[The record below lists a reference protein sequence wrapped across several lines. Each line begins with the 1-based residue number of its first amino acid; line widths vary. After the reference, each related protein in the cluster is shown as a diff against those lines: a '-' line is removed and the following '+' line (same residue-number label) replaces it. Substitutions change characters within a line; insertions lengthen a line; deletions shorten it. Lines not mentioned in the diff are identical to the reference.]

1 MLPIPDK
8 DEVKKGHNHLVG
20 NDFCWAGV
28 FLSNNGGV
36 WTYGPDTADFL
47 VNLNAKASGGYS
59 WRCNRLAD
67 DPNKIGYAFAHRTC
81 TGAVA
86 TGKQLC
92 PKCLSKQ
99 YQLYEMCPSLL
110 MTDFVLMCKRIFQ
123 RVGCS
128 CLLDLV
134 LCCIQH
140 GTRNV
145 INCLRVYIVRGFHG
159 FSRISSIR

>member
-1 MLPIPDK
+1 MTIDASNPGQRRSKEGAQSPGW
-8 DEVKKGHNHLVG
+8 ER
-20 NDFCWAGV
+20 
-28 FLSNNGGV
+28 FLLGGSLFSNNGGV

-47 VNLNAKASGGYS
+47 VNLNAKASGDYS

-110 MTDFVLMCKRIFQ
+110 MTDFVLMCEENFSKSWLFLPP
-123 RVGCS
+123 GSCS
-128 CLLDLV
+128 LLHSAWHPQCNKLSP
-134 LCCIQH
+134 
-140 GTRNV
+140 
-145 INCLRVYIVRGFHG
+145 RVYR
-159 FSRISSIR
+159 